1 MNILQGKRNKFD
13 YQIKLDIDNANNKFT
28 QQSFDDEIEVDNVDN
43 KKNTYIIIEI
53 TFNQS

>member
-1 MNILQGKRNKFD
+1 LNILQGKRNKFD